1 MTLIETI
8 KKDLLQARKDGD
20 KFASSMLST
29 LVGDA
34 DRVGKDN
41 GNRAPTDSEVQA
53 VAVKFMKSAKQNL
66 ELTSRPEFQIEI
78 EILERYLPKS
88 LSEMELISIIK
99 EQVAQH
105 GKNKGKVL
113 GFLAKEY
120 KNRYDGKQAADL
132 FQSLTED

>member
-8 KKDLLQARKDGD
+8 KKDLLQARKDCD
-20 KFASSMLST
+20 KITSSMLST

-34 DRVGKDN
+34 DRIGKDN

-66 ELTSRPEFQIEI
+66 ELTSRHEFEMEI

-88 LSEMELISIIK
+88 LSDMELMSIIK

>member
-8 KKDLLQARKDGD
+8 KQDLLQARKDGD

-66 ELTSRPEFQIEI
+66 ELTSRPEFEIEI

>member
-8 KKDLLQARKDGD
+8 KQDLLQARKDGD
-20 KFASSMLST
+20 KITSSMLST

-34 DRVGKDN
+34 DRIGKDN

-66 ELTSRPEFQIEI
+66 ELTSKSEFQFEI

-88 LSEMELISIIK
+88 LSDMELMSIIK

>member
-8 KKDLLQARKDGD
+8 KKDLLTARKDGD
-20 KFASSMLST
+20 KITSSMLST

-34 DRVGKDN
+34 DRIGKDN

-66 ELTSRPEFQIEI
+66 ELTSKPEFQFEI

>member
-8 KKDLLQARKDGD
+8 KKDLLQARKDSD
-20 KFASSMLST
+20 KITSSMLST

-34 DRVGKDN
+34 DRIGKDN

-66 ELTSRPEFQIEI
+66 KLTSKSEFQFEI

-88 LSEMELISIIK
+88 LSDMELMSIIK

-120 KNRYDGKQAADL
+120 NNRYDGKQASDL